1 MPTEIDLAPVVRF
14 LRIPVRGVP
23 LDYPHLPLYPDSPC
37 KKALIGSIAPFT
49 PSSKGISCFFKNSL
63 AVRFLHSVESPTITS
78 FPLFSMSYV
87 VASKVK
93 ELLKKSGMMS
103 SGDLAEASSKL
114 LEEALKKAVARA
126 KENGR
131 KTVRPCDL

>member
-1 MPTEIDLAPVVRF
+1 M
-14 LRIPVRGVP
+14 
-23 LDYPHLPLYPDSPC
+23 
-37 KKALIGSIAPFT
+37 
-49 PSSKGISCFFKNSL
+49 
-63 AVRFLHSVESPTITS
+63 FLHSVESRTITS
-78 FPLFSMSYV
+78 FQLSSMSYV

>member
-1 MPTEIDLAPVVRF
+1 MRSLYCLSGVARSAKTEARNGVTRRSKSRS
-14 LRIPVRGVP
+14 LRHSLCHV
-23 LDYPHLPLYPDSPC
+23 
-37 KKALIGSIAPFT
+37 SIAPFT
-49 PSSKGISCFFKNSL
+49 KNSQSIYIYSRKSL
-63 AVRFLHSVESPTITS
+63 AEILFNSLESRTIYFFPTYI
-78 FPLFSMSYV
+78 MSYV

-103 SGDLAEASSKL
+103 SGDLAEAASKQ
-114 LEEALKKAVARA
+114 LEDALKQAVSRA